1 MLTGAADVRTRTG
14 CGTKGNRARLER
26 VSKTFGYGVNFG
38 GGMAANGYISAGL
51 LVALFAFATA
61 CADDRD
67 SRVSAEE
74 SPSAPAS
81 STTTDESLPAAS
93 TSEKGV
99 RVAVPSHCGILGLT
113 VKGRLWLADPPLG
126 DHNPPP
132 GWDENETM
140 GILLET
146 GPGRAVFKG
155 DGGQRAWFQRAPRG
169 AEDPNAGCE

>member
-1 MLTGAADVRTRTG
+1 
-14 CGTKGNRARLER
+14 
-26 VSKTFGYGVNFG
+26 
-38 GGMAANGYISAGL
+38 MAANGYIRAVL
-51 LVALFAFATA
+51 LIALFAMATA
-61 CADDRD
+61 CADADD
-67 SRVSAEE
+67 SRASEEE

-81 STTTDESLPAAS
+81 SASPDDSLPVAS
-93 TSEKGV
+93 PSEKGV
-99 RVAVPSHCGILGLT
+99 RVAVPSHCGVLSLT

-140 GILLET
+140 GVLLPT

-155 DGGQRAWFQRAPRG
+155 DGGQRASFQRAPRG